1 MAKFNGESLKMMTE
15 VQSEVESDLLNME
28 NVVGVALG
36 NKIKNGIEKES
47 DQVMTVFVDQKLPED
62 SLTSSQVIQ
71 KEYNGV
77 KTDVVEIGEVF
88 AGFIDPNTGVEV
100 SVDVDNHVGQQ
111 EDILEDV
118 IQAGAASNLKNRI
131 RPAKGGYSCGHY
143 KVTAGTIA
151 TCCYDLTPFP
161 GIPSKYYLLSNN
173 HVIANSNNCRIGDPI
188 LQPGRVDGGT
198 YPRDVIA
205 RLSRYIPIKFITST
219 SQPYNYV
226 DAAIGEGNFQ
236 DLDREIYW
244 QGCVKKLYDAPKIG
258 EIVQK
263 TGRTTGFTTGK
274 ITNINATVNVN
285 YGSGRVAKFCKQIV
299 TSRMSA
305 PGDSGSL
312 IMDRE
317 ENAVGL
323 LFAGSST
330 RTIVNNIL
338 FVQSLLK
345 IRLSEK

>member
-1 MAKFNGESLKMMTE
+1 MAKSNGESLDKMFE
-15 VQSEVESDLLNME
+15 VQSKMEPELLEKE
-28 NVVGVALG
+28 NVVGVAIG
-36 NKIKNGIEKES
+36 HKIKNGVEKNE
-47 DQVMTVFVDQKLPED
+47 DVMTLFVNQKLPEN
-62 SLTSSQVIQ
+62 LLSSEQKIE

-77 KTDVVEIGEVF
+77 KTDVVEIGDIF
-88 AGFIDPNTGVEV
+88 AGFLDPETGVEV
-100 SVDVDNHVGQQ
+100 DVDTEVQVDHEPMPDYIV
-111 EDILEDV
+111 
-118 IQAGAASNLKNRI
+118 QAGAGSTLKRRV
-131 RPAKGGYSCGHY
+131 RPAEGGYSCGHY
-143 KVTAGTIA
+143 KVTAGTIG

-161 GIPSKYYLLSNN
+161 GIPSKYYILSNN
-173 HVIANSNNCRIGDPI
+173 HVIANSNDCRIGDPI
-188 LQPGRVDGGT
+188 LQPGRIDGGT

-205 RLSRYIPIKFITST
+205 RLTRYVPIKWINGDKK
-219 SQPYNYV
+219 PCNYV

-244 QGCVKKLYDAPKIG
+244 QGTVKKLYDAPKIG

-299 TSRMSA
+299 TTRMSA

-312 IMDRE
+312 ILDRD

-338 FVQSLLK
+338 YVQSLLK
-345 IRLSEK
+345 VRLTEK